1 MSDWK
6 PGEPITARKLNAHSA
21 SRAQVDMSGPPG
33 SFSKF
38 GQNWA
43 ATQADL
49 TNTGMWIRVTGNPV
63 DDQYIISESV
73 VQTAKLHSWEA
84 IYWNEGKK
92 MWSANPAAYGNASSV
107 NNTIYDYDAVIAPDF
122 GSLKK
127 TTDASI
133 TANNTNQTNVTPYF
147 AVRDPVSRRLIAV
160 NTSGNFNAT
169 SSETVLMILGTY
181 DEYKDCPNVPGKP
194 PTIKDFCGE
203 DTGELCVPAYAY
215 AVYQRCGYIWKKIG
229 DTRDYQVWAN
239 EMNGGGFSAWRR
251 FVIPRWGGALS
262 AVGPNPADDCIGVA
276 FLGVGPGA
284 ALTCNTCA
292 PCLTSPPEGACLEVK
307 FRTMP
312 RPVEPP
318 EDPVGCGYLW
328 HYMDENDL
336 WDKDITLPILAPINY
351 CNVGSEGSDL
361 FDFEWQS
368 IDGSDLE
375 CDWGPDEF
383 DPCDPCR
390 HWSRIFASIG
400 VAFGDSGANCGG
412 AGQWTGEFLAR
423 DICNLLCDCDTGP
436 VKPVATKVC
445 NNCGN
450 SATPPAPWH
459 VIKEDSVELICCPSD
474 SILGGD
480 AFSSPP
486 DGYSG
491 GNSTTS
497 YDAFYGGEA

>member
-107 NNTIYDYDAVIAPDF
+107 NNTTYDYDAVIAPDF
-122 GSLKK
+122 GSLTK
-127 TTDASI
+127 TTDANI

-160 NTSGNFNAT
+160 NTSGGGNFNAT
-169 SSETVLMILGTY
+169 STETVIMILGTY
-181 DEYKDCPNVPGKP
+181 DEYKDCEGVPASP
-194 PTIKDFCGE
+194 PKATTDYCNGT
-203 DTGELCVPAYAY
+203 TGTDLCIPAYAY
-215 AVYQRCGYIWKKIG
+215 AVYQRCGYVWNKIG
-229 DTRDYQVWAN
+229 DTRTYQVWAN
-239 EMNGGGFSAWRR
+239 ELNGGSAGNRR
-251 FVIPRWGGALS
+251 FHIPRWGGNMTVS
-262 AVGPNPADDCIGVA
+262 GPDPDSDCMGLA
-276 FLGVGPGA
+276 FLNSGA
-284 ALTCNTCA
+284 SSLTCSCP
-292 PCLTSPPEGACLEVK
+292 PCLSSPPPGVQLCVK
-307 FRTMP
+307 FKTPP
-312 RPVEPP
+312 RPESPVE
-318 EDPVGCGYLW
+318 CGDAVNQ
-328 HYMDENDL
+328 MDYYDA
-336 WDKDITLPILAPINY
+336 WDKEFVFPVEAPLNF
-351 CNVGSEGSDL
+351 CNAGGSDPDGL
-361 FDFEWQS
+361 FDFEWQFQ
-368 IDGSDLE
+368 DGATTG
-375 CDWGPDEF
+375 CDWGPDVF
-383 DPCDPCR
+383 DPCNPCE
-390 HWSRIFASIG
+390 HWGYLYSSI
-400 VAFGDSGANCGG
+400 SINSTNEPNCGG
-412 AGQWTGEFLAR
+412 AGVWRGDFRAQ
-423 DICNLLCDCDTGP
+423 DVCDLLCDCENP
-436 VKPVATKVC
+436 VSPIFGKLC
-445 NNCGN
+445 EGCGN
-450 SATPPAPWH
+450 GTPPKFYFVLPET
-459 VIKEDSVELICCPSD
+459 IQIICCPSD